1 MGKILDDINE
11 PNDIKKISRSEY
23 PLLAEEIR
31 EFLIHSVSE
40 TGGHLAS
47 NLGTVDLTI
56 ALHAVLNL
64 PEDKIVWD
72 VGHQSYTHKILTGRK
87 NQFDSLRQI
96 DGLSGFPKRHEC
108 DCDSFDTGH
117 SSTSISAALGMAV
130 ANTLNGNDNRV
141 VAVIGDGALTGGLAL
156 EALNN
161 VASLNKNFVIILN
174 DNDMSI
180 SKNVGSMS
188 KYLNKLRVGE
198 HYNDLKED
206 VEHSLSRIPKIGKR
220 LVQSVK
226 RTKDSLKNLII
237 PGGLFDDLGITYIG
251 PVDGHNINGM
261 IDIFNDALKI
271 EHPIVIHVK
280 TIKGKG
286 YVFAEENPSK
296 FHGVNSFH
304 VETGLEKNVSG
315 KNKLLSYTDIFSRTI
330 VNLAEKNKKIVAITA
345 AMPDGTGLSYFAE
358 KFPDRFFDVG
368 IAEEH
373 AVTFAAGLAA
383 SGYKPV
389 VSIYSSFYQRAY
401 DQILHDVC
409 LQNLPVTFIVDRA
422 GLVGRDGE
430 THQGIFD
437 ISFMSAI
444 PNLTIIAP
452 KDTKELVEAVKFA
465 MDYDGPIAIRFARG
479 TAYVSDDN
487 TLQRME
493 YGKSNLLI
501 QGEKIALIAV
511 GNMVEETAKAVKLLR
526 EEGVY
531 PTLVNA
537 RFLKPLDED
546 MVLQMAK
553 THDDIVVVEEGIKK
567 GGYGESI
574 ETFIVENNLQSRVC
588 VMAIEDHFVEQGSVD
603 ELRDRLGIS
612 SQKIYEK
619 VLDLIK

>member
-1 MGKILDDINE
+1 MGKILDNINR
-11 PNDIKKISRSEY
+11 PNDIKRISRSEY

-31 EFLIHSVSE
+31 EFLIHSVSK

-87 NQFDSLRQI
+87 NQFESLRQL

-198 HYNDLKED
+198 HYNDLKVD
-206 VEHSLSRIPKIGKR
+206 VEHSLSRIPKIGKN
-220 LVQSVK
+220 LVRSVK

-271 EHPIVIHVK
+271 DHPIVIHVK
-280 TIKGKG
+280 TKKGKG
-286 YVFAEENPSK
+286 YIFAEENPSK
-296 FHGVNSFH
+296 FHGVNGFY
-304 VETGLEKNVSG
+304 VETGLEVGASTN
-315 KNKLLSYTDIFSRTI
+315 NKLLSYTDIFSRTI
-330 VNLAEKNKKIVAITA
+330 VKLAEKNKKIVAITA

-401 DQILHDVC
+401 DQIVHDVC

-452 KDTKELVEAVKFA
+452 KDTRELVDAVKFA
-465 MDYDGPIAIRFARG
+465 MEYNGPIAIRFARG
-479 TAYVSDDN
+479 TAYVSEDY
-487 TLQRME
+487 TSTKME
-493 YGKSNLLI
+493 YGKSDILL
-501 QGEKIALIAV
+501 QGENIVLVAV
-511 GNMVEETAKAVKLLR
+511 GSMVEETKKAVDLLKKD
-526 EEGVY
+526 GIC
-531 PTLVNA
+531 PTFVNA
-537 RFLKPLDED
+537 RFIKPLDKELI
-546 MVLQMAK
+546 LQLAK
-553 THDDIVVVEEGIKK
+553 THSHIVVVEEGIKK
-567 GGYGESI
+567 GGYGESV
-574 ETFIVENNLQSRVC
+574 ETLIVENHLHTKISVL
-588 VMAIEDHFVEQGSVD
+588 AIEDKFVEQGAVN

-612 SQKIYEK
+612 SEKIYEK
-619 VLDLIK
+619 VLDLLK